1 MSGPLTGITI
11 IEFSGIGPGPFCGM
25 VLADMGAEV
34 IRIDRLSNF
43 GQGNKLDFQSRSKLS
58 LSADLKDPKTIEEIK
73 KLIISA
79 DAIIE
84 GFRPGVMER
93 LGLGPD
99 DLLDINPSLV
109 YGRMTGWGQ
118 DGPSAK
124 TAGHDIN
131 YIALTGALDA
141 IGRKDGKPTPPL
153 NLIGDYG
160 GGGMFL
166 AMGILA
172 AIINVKNGG
181 KGQVVDAA
189 MVDGASVLMTMFYS
203 FNAFGHWSDQRES
216 NLLDGGAHFYDT
228 YECSDGKFMSVGS
241 IEPQFYSILLEKLE
255 INDEQFL
262 DQMNKDKWEELSKK
276 IAETFKKKTR
286 EEWTNIFDGTDA
298 CVAPILNLSE
308 APNHPHLKSRNTFLE
323 VDNYMQPAPAPRFS
337 NTKEGIKNSPQTV
350 GQNNDEVCQRYNLD
364 INQFMKK
371 N

>member
-1 MSGPLTGITI
+1 
-11 IEFSGIGPGPFCGM
+11 
-25 VLADMGAEV
+25 
-34 IRIDRLSNF
+34 
-43 GQGNKLDFQSRSKLS
+43 
-58 LSADLKDPKTIEEIK
+58 
-73 KLIISA
+73 
-79 DAIIE
+79 
-84 GFRPGVMER
+84 
-93 LGLGPD
+93 
-99 DLLDINPSLV
+99 
-109 YGRMTGWGQ
+109 MTGWGQ
-118 DGPSAK
+118 DGPLAK

-181 KGQVVDAA
+181 TGQVVDAA

-241 IEPQFYSILLEKLE
+241 IEPQFYSILLEKLG

-350 GQNNDEVCQRYNLD
+350 GQNNDEVCQKYNLD
-364 INQFMKK
+364 INQFKKK